1 MLTSNTPAS
10 FDHARALLEPRDDG
24 LEVQGAKA
32 APGPGGEEKRR
43 AGRDNYYGGSIVG
56 GVGSTHELG
65 PLEMQ
70 VLGLLGAEP
79 VAVSAVRGKLAGA
92 GADLAYTTVMTV
104 LGRLYS
110 KGLVE
115 RTRDGNRYLYAA
127 TQRAGRVSEGIMA
140 RASRALFDR
149 DRARPILALLD
160 DAELSD
166 GDLKALRRA
175 IDARLKDRGKAPP
188 AGEAGGAGKTG
199 KADKTDKTD
208 KTDKADKV
216 EKKA

>member
-1 MLTSNTPAS
+1 MPTSQHGPEPYQPAGC
-10 FDHARALLEPRDDG
+10 RIR
-24 LEVQGAKA
+24 GASA
-32 APGPGGEEKRR
+32 APVPSDEEKRR
-43 AGRDNYYGGSIVG
+43 RGRDNYYGGSIVG

-79 VAVSAVRGKLAGA
+79 VAVSAVRGKLASA

-104 LGRLYS
+104 LGRLHS

-160 DAELSD
+160 DAELSE

-175 IDARLKDRGKAPP
+175 IDARLKDKGKVP
-188 AGEAGGAGKTG
+188 ASEAGGAGQTKT
-199 KADKTDKTD
+199 
-208 KTDKADKV
+208 